1 MSLEFALHVLISKKN
16 ELVEIINDMEMLDD
30 DGVEIDEKSLMEDK
44 QNLRSLEK
52 AIAILSGREGEML

>member
-1 MSLEFALHVLISKKN
+1 MILEFALHVLNRKKN
-16 ELVEIINDMEMLDD
+16 KLSEIINDLEMLDD

-52 AIAILSGREGEML
+52 AIAILRSQS